1 MPTALQPKL
10 PWKQP
15 LSILKM
21 LPFPSVK
28 VRNVFIKL
36 KGSLIVPPIY
46 MKLCNKPK
54 QFSKRQGLMA
64 FLGWQKWKLERAQ
77 KEEKHQV
84 EREFE
89 GLERWLKS

>member
-10 PWKQP
+10 PWKQL

-21 LPFPSVK
+21 LPFLSVK
-28 VRNVFIKL
+28 VRNVFIKRM
-36 KGSLIVPPIY
+36 GPLIVPPIY

-64 FLGWQKWKLERAQ
+64 FLDW
-77 KEEKHQV
+77 
-84 EREFE
+84 
-89 GLERWLKS
+89 